1 MPAKRLTDA
10 FIRTRKKPNRERGD
24 APQVTYI
31 DTLERGLAL
40 VLVVSYGGTKTFRV
54 LTYVNGKPV
63 SYKLGTYGNQPGQ
76 LSLKEAKAKA
86 WAYFKDPQKFKD
98 KAETGSFKEIAEQ
111 WFKRHVE
118 GQGLLTAPE
127 IRRQLE
133 VYVYPKW
140 KDDKFL
146 DIRRGNVANL
156 LDYIE
161 DKHSPAMADYVL
173 ATLRSIMTWYQSRH
187 EDYVSP
193 IVKGMRRAKP
203 KKRARILND
212 NELRRIWQAAGKSGT
227 FGAWIKLALLTAQR
241 KEKITTLRWDDID
254 NGEWTMRT
262 KEREKGTAGVLKL
275 PQLTLDVIEDQKA
288 RRLAGN
294 PYVFPG
300 SLRGRRGVKK
310 PGLPTFNS
318 FSKAKHDLDA
328 KLGDLPRWVIHDLRR
343 TAKSLMSRAGVR
355 PDISERVLGHVIG
368 GVEGVYDHHS
378 YGPEKADALE
388 KLAALVASIV
398 NPPTGANVV
407 PLRR

>member
-10 FIRTRKKPNRERGD
+10 FIRTRNAPKRERGD
-24 APQVTYI
+24 PPQVAYI

-63 SYKLGTYGNQPGQ
+63 SYKLGTYGQQPGQ
-76 LSLKEAKAKA
+76 LSLKEAKDKA
-86 WAYFKDPQKFKD
+86 WAYFEDPQKFKT
-98 KAETGSFKEIAEQ
+98 KAETGSFKEVAED

-118 GQGLLTAPE
+118 KKGLLSARE
-127 IRRQLE
+127 IRRQLD
-133 VYVYPKW
+133 VYVYPKLAGT
-140 KDDKFL
+140 KFL
-146 DIRRGNVANL
+146 DIRRSNVAAL

-161 DKHSPAMADYVL
+161 DHHSAAMADAVL
-173 ATLRSIMTWYQSRH
+173 ATLRSIMVWYQSRH

-193 IVKGMRRAKP
+193 IVKGMRRAEP

-212 NELRRIWQAAGKSGT
+212 NELRSIWRAAGECGT
-227 FGAWIKLALLTAQR
+227 FGALLKFALLTAQR
-241 KEKITTLRWDDID
+241 REKVTTMRWDDVVD
-254 NGEWTMRT
+254 GEWTIRSS
-262 KEREKGTAGVLKL
+262 EREKGTGGILKL
-275 PQLTLDVIEDQKA
+275 PQLALDVLEDQQA

-294 PYVFPG
+294 GFVFPG
-300 SLRGRRGVKK
+300 SLRGRRGVQK

-328 KLGDLPRWVIHDLRR
+328 KLGDLPHWTIHDLRR
-343 TAKSLMSRAGVR
+343 TAKSLMSRAGIR
-355 PDISERVLGHVIG
+355 PDISERVLGHAIT

-378 YGPEKADALE
+378 YGPEKADALQ

-398 NPPTGANVV
+398 NPPSGANVV
-407 PLRR
+407 KLRR